1 MNEQLEKERRAAE
14 QDEERNEQLAKK
26 LVEL

>member
-1 MNEQLEKERRAAE
+1 MNEQLEKERRSAE